1 MKKTLLLLALTA
13 ASACTIPAAGRPAKG
28 HPCTADGPKLNAI
41 ATVVPVDPEAAR
53 ERRKELKVEYAKM
66 IAAGDSMG
74 YNLTGQLYEQEQD
87 LITAKEWYEKGAAA
101 GNGESYGLIGRL
113 YLTCGQGIPTDFAKA
128 KEWYERGIAAGYLNG
143 YFDIARLYEMG
154 GPGIKKDFLKA
165 KEWYERDIKAKEAK
179 EVSHGKYIGYHG
191 IIGLYRVGG
200 PGLPRDLAKAQEWS
214 DRLDQLKSGGPGPSR
229 PTPTP
234 LH

>member
-13 ASACTIPAAGRPAKG
+13 ASACTIPAAGRPG

-74 YNLTGQLYEQEQD
+74 YNLTGRLYEQEQD

-101 GNGESYGLIGRL
+101 GNGESYGHIGDL

-128 KEWYERGIAAGYLNG
+128 K
-143 YFDIARLYEMG
+143 
-154 GPGIKKDFLKA
+154 
-165 KEWYERDIKAKEAK
+165 
-179 EVSHGKYIGYHG
+179 
-191 IIGLYRVGG
+191 
-200 PGLPRDLAKAQEWS
+200 
-214 DRLDQLKSGGPGPSR
+214 
-229 PTPTP
+229 
-234 LH
+234 